1 MGCWERE
8 VGREGGRERGSV
20 GMFYYILPG
29 KKVTSINHSPTYC
42 TVSITGKINVFPQFL
57 HKTQSC
63 IWRGAQKCHNHSLTN
78 HDNYNPYKGVGS
90 VCELACKASVC
101 VFEGK

>member
-1 MGCWERE
+1 
-8 VGREGGRERGSV
+8 
-20 GMFYYILPG
+20 MFYYILLG

-63 IWRGAQKCHNHSLTN
+63 IWRGAQKRHNRSLTN